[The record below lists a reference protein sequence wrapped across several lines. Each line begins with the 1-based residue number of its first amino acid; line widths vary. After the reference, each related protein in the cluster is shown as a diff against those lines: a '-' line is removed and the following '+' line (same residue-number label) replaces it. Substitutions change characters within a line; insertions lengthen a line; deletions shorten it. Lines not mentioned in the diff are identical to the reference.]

1 MLRQWMIVPLVFVLG
16 ALPALVAGD
25 RTSAISELSADFER
39 YSGAKLVFAVADL
52 PPGKYHDKMAELSN
66 RRKLSAA
73 RIACRE
79 ARKLPRGYLG
89 AIGLKAVGI
98 FENCV
103 SFQGDGFR
111 PFNDDLGGYR
121 YFGIY
126 NGVDAVAGAYYT
138 DEQLPLTFHHEIFH
152 HVDRVAQKTSGTKK
166 GDRLA
171 AALDGTQP
179 YPPPVISPADLEL
192 LREQCVGDLLQT
204 TVSKYAAKNPAEDKA
219 ETARHLMS
227 TLADSLVQVVDR
239 PQLPGSQRLSHV
251 LDLYAKALPEG
262 GPRVE
267 WFVNVALG
275 RDKPSEA
282 APNDAGDNDAGDTVK
297 RLTDVLQ
304 SFGNSQAGQVKPSA
318 EVIRH
323 TLAKAQQ
330 AAAQGIRGEP
340 AAALARAA
348 AAATERLLTD
358 RICPSGD
365 AKRFVV
371 RGREDADGVNWTLR
385 RDLEEFG
392 RDAVRLR
399 EIAACKP
406 ELLSRTLLK
415 NLKWTARWYVY
426 IASRWEVTS
435 GTMQLFEQLRTTLAA
450 SLPDEQADLAAA
462 VVATDFGEL
471 AGKLRTDGAWPATA
485 GPLEPPNRFLKN
497 VDDEIA
503 DAAVRRAI
511 RRVQPACV
519 RLGGGSGVNVS
530 PRGRV
535 LTAAHVARQLGTR
548 LTAEFPDGRRYTAE
562 CVALDKRLDVA
573 LCRLVDAPRLPFAE
587 LAAAPPT
594 VGTRVVCIGQP
605 GARTPNGKPTD
616 YQPFYVSSGEI
627 RGFLDDRLGD
637 QTLGRTKHDA
647 WTYWGHS
654 GSPLFNEQ
662 GEIVAM
668 HNSWDSRTAM
678 RHAVTHEALAEFL
691 KQHGAELATE

>member
-1 MLRQWMIVPLVFVLG
+1 MLRQWIIVPLVLVLG
-16 ALPALVAGD
+16 ALSTLVAGE
-25 RTSAISELSADFER
+25 RAAAIGELAAEFER
-39 YSGAKLVFAVADL
+39 YSGAKLVFAVAGL

-66 RRKLSAA
+66 TRKLSAA
-73 RIACRE
+73 RIAYRE

-111 PFNDDLGGYR
+111 PFNDELGGYR

-152 HVDRVAQKTSGTKK
+152 HVDRVAQKTTATKER
-166 GDRLA
+166 DRLA
-171 AALDGTQP
+171 AALEGTQP
-179 YPPPVISPADLEL
+179 YSPPVISPADLEL
-192 LREQCVGDLLQT
+192 LRKQCRGDLLET

-239 PQLPGSQRLSHV
+239 PQLPGSQRLLHV
-251 LDLYAKALPEG
+251 LDSYANALPEG
-262 GPRVE
+262 GPSVE

-275 RDKPSEA
+275 RDKPGEA
-282 APNDAGDNDAGDTVK
+282 ATNDAGDNDAGEMVK
-297 RLTDVLQ
+297 RLIGVLQ
-304 SFGNSQAGQVKPSA
+304 SFANRQAGEAAPSA
-318 EVIRH
+318 EAIRH
-323 TLAKAQQ
+323 TLAEAQQ
-330 AAAQGIRGEP
+330 AAAQGVRGEP

-371 RGREDADGVNWTLR
+371 RGREDADGINWTLR
-385 RDLEEFG
+385 CDLDEFG
-392 RDAVRLR
+392 RDAVRLK

-406 ELLSRTLLK
+406 ELLSRTIIK

-426 IASRWEVTS
+426 IASRWEVTP
-435 GTMQLFEQLRTTLAA
+435 GTMQLFEQLRATLAA
-450 SLPDEQADLAAA
+450 SLPAEQSNLAAA
-462 VVATDFGEL
+462 VVATDIGEL
-471 AGKLRTDGAWPATA
+471 ARKLSAVGTWPASA
-485 GPLEPPNRFLKN
+485 RQLDPVNRYLKN

-503 DAAVRRAI
+503 DVAVQRAI

-530 PRGRV
+530 PQGRV
-535 LTAAHVARQLGTR
+535 LTAAHVARQIGTR

-562 CVALDKRLDVA
+562 CIALDKRLDVA
-573 LCRLVDAPRLPFAE
+573 LCRVFDAPRLPFAK

-594 VGTRVVCIGQP
+594 VGTLVVCIGQP
-605 GARTPNGKPTD
+605 GARTPAGKPTD
-616 YQPFYVSSGEI
+616 YQPFHVSTGEI

-654 GSPLFNEQ
+654 GSPLFNEH

-668 HNSWDSRTAM
+668 HNSWDNRTAM
-678 RHAVTHEALAEFL
+678 RHAVAHEALAEFL
-691 KQHGAELATE
+691 KQHRAELATD